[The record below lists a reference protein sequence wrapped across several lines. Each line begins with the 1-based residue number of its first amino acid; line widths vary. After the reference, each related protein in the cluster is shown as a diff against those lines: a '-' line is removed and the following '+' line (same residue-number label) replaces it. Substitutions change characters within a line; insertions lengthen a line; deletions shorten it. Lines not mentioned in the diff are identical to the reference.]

1 MSIPEEKYQ
10 HLSDLELFQL
20 YKISK
25 DPVTIGLLYKRYLS
39 MSLAIATKYL
49 LDENRAKD
57 AVMSVFEQL
66 LNNAEGYQ
74 ISNFKSWLYSVIKNY
89 CFMELRKEK
98 NRIMVSIDEKN
109 TTKFMENNNLVH
121 QSNEHYQELQ
131 YQGLEQAIEL
141 LNDEQRKCIELFY
154 LQQKCYA
161 DIAELTGYSL
171 NNVKSYIQ
179 NGKRNLKNKLQNF
192 NG

>member
-1 MSIPEEKYQ
+1 
-10 HLSDLELFQL
+10 
-20 YKISK
+20 
-25 DPVTIGLLYKRYLS
+25 
-39 MSLAIATKYL
+39 
-49 LDENRAKD
+49 
-57 AVMSVFEQL
+57 
-66 LNNAEGYQ
+66 
-74 ISNFKSWLYSVIKNY
+74 
-89 CFMELRKEK
+89 MELRKEK

>member
-1 MSIPEEKYQ
+1 
-10 HLSDLELFQL
+10 
-20 YKISK
+20 
-25 DPVTIGLLYKRYLS
+25 